1 LGTGHTDV
9 KPTEVL
15 LRPGELAVYLE
26 EIVLHLEHCP
36 VAEGS
41 QELPVAH
48 IAGKGKNTAPAVV
61 VEAVQEPALP
71 SAVVVLAAVHSWLLR
86 LGTTV
91 PTLPSWPP
99 DSAVEVAGL
108 EPVPVVEE
116 CTTAD
121 SCTPLVAE
129 VRERQHTGLLAVM
142 ALRRVLANLHY
153 CCLHKR

>member
-1 LGTGHTDV
+1 
-9 KPTEVL
+9 VL
-15 LRPGELAVYLE
+15 LRLGELAVYLE

-41 QELPVAH
+41 QGLPAAH

-61 VEAVQEPALP
+61 VEEAVQEPALP

-99 DSAVEVAGL
+99 GSAVEVAGL

-121 SCTPLVAE
+121 SCTPLAAE
-129 VRERQHTGLLAVM
+129 VRERQHTEPLAVM

-153 CCLHKR
+153 CCLRKR